1 MSIKISI
8 KDKNSNTRNLEL
20 INPYNEIVVEYG
32 DCIFVDEVKSNLQ
45 FDSLNDI
52 DLKLFFNNNCTVV
65 LKNLIKL
72 LIENPNENIPA
83 QFNDM
88 SILNTITTQL
98 EFVKSDLFDESY
110 CIKDFQTLHN
120 IIQPK
125 KHEDTP
131 LNLLHKSV
139 RFQYEKAKTVHI
151 QNETFDTYNEENL
164 TIYIYT

>member
-20 INPYNEIVVEYG
+20 SNPYNEIVVEYG
-32 DCIFVDEVKSNLQ
+32 DCIFVDEVKNNLQ

-72 LIENPNENIPA
+72 LIENPNEDIPA

-88 SILNTITTQL
+88 SILNAITTQL
-98 EFVKSDLFDESY
+98 EFVKSDLFDESC

-125 KHEDTP
+125 KHEESS
-131 LNLLHKSV
+131 LHLLHKSV
-139 RFQYEKAKTVHI
+139 RFQYEKAKTVHV
-151 QNETFDTYNEENL
+151 
-164 TIYIYT
+164 